1 MKDETLFPD
10 EQLAFEKFMEDNF
23 RDLID
28 RRHVKNGDG
37 GYFAWDMVVAWIVW
51 QGRAA
56 IQSGNSAQPV
66 TVPAGYV
73 LVPVEPTPEMML
85 HKSGCQHHTWNNPDC
100 PMRETRRLVWSHML
114 AAAPK
119 APDGWIPVSER
130 MPPCK
135 TGVLVATEMD
145 GPGDWRMKWA
155 AYIPGHPDAINGWL
169 IPGASW
175 TPSHWQPLP
184 DAPKVTP

>member
-1 MKDETLFPD
+1 MKDETLLPD

-23 RDLID
+23 CDLID

-56 IQSGNSAQPV
+56 LQSGNSAQPV

-73 LVPVEPTPEMML
+73 LVPVEPTITILDEIDAIFYFGAEDSKDAW
-85 HKSGCQHHTWNNPDC
+85 H
-100 PMRETRRLVWSHML
+100 RLL

-119 APDGWIPVSER
+119 I
-130 MPPCK
+130 
-135 TGVLVATEMD
+135 
-145 GPGDWRMKWA
+145 
-155 AYIPGHPDAINGWL
+155 
-169 IPGASW
+169 
-175 TPSHWQPLP
+175 P
-184 DAPKVTP
+184 DAPKANNVIGHYQGVDGKEQDIITLAAKKGV